1 MKAGWGCWQRD
12 GGSRSWASTILP
24 IHLFPFPAGSSPFQ
38 SFAWARGLL
47 PPLFLHPS
55 PSVTASTSLD
65 DGPDPLLPPPG
76 IWEAPGFPLPVPA
89 LNPTRGSPVWPHSYL
104 LSCGLQT
111 CSGFPPP
118 KHTLLFA
125 VGLTSPPR
133 RPSSLPSSPFPVC
146 SKPGGFIPLSI
157 QGPQVPGH
165 PSPSPCPTTLGFS
178 VSRPANPHYSLFPP
192 PHLPAPR
199 LPNFHITVPGL
210 PGAGP
215 PMPGSA
221 RSRRREEERQ
231 RETGGSRAGPC
242 RRDSPASGSA
252 PRPAPGPKPTLPHP
266 PRTEGER
273 PLRAAPLGWVGGAG
287 DAEPAEPAGGL
298 GERSQG
304 AGDVPPA
311 RPHFEASAAR
321 RPSVSARPGGVR
333 FCVRGPGGA
342 KRGSARD
349 GAPRWQPGTCTPR
362 VPRARPAL
370 PGCAPRVWPGRGCGG
385 GALSAVRRRGR
396 QGVPL
401 SGPRGSES

>member
-1 MKAGWGCWQRD
+1 MGILAKGRGHSELGIYNTTHPSISIPFGQFPLPVLCLGPGLRPPLFLCPGPSVTLSASLGD
-12 GGSRSWASTILP
+12 GP
-24 IHLFPFPAGSSPFQ
+24 NP
-38 SFAWARGLL
+38 LL
-47 PPLFLHPS
+47 PPLGS
-55 PSVTASTSLD
+55 
-65 DGPDPLLPPPG
+65 GK
-76 IWEAPGFPLPVPA
+76 APAFPLPVPA

-165 PSPSPCPTTLGFS
+165 PSPSPCPATQGFS
-178 VSRPANPHYSLFPP
+178 VSRPANPHYSLSPP
-192 PHLPAPR
+192 SHLPAPR
-199 LPNFHITVPGL
+199 IPNFHITVPGL

-266 PRTEGER
+266 PRTEWER
-273 PLRAAPLGWVGGAG
+273 PRRAAPPGWGGRRGGRRARGVRGGTRRKVAGRGGPGAG
-287 DAEPAEPAGGL
+287 
-298 GERSQG
+298 
-304 AGDVPPA
+304 PP
-311 RPHFEASAAR
+311 
-321 RPSVSARPGGVR
+321 
-333 FCVRGPGGA
+333 
-342 KRGSARD
+342 
-349 GAPRWQPGTCTPR
+349 
-362 VPRARPAL
+362 
-370 PGCAPRVWPGRGCGG
+370 
-385 GALSAVRRRGR
+385 
-396 QGVPL
+396 PL
-401 SGPRGSES
+401 